1 MDIKLFYQKSYA
13 IVDDKLFIKYH
24 FPLNILFAEFMINIS
39 KMSKYYGD
47 YPAVIDVSFDISKG
61 ESIGLLG
68 PNGAGKS
75 TTMKV
80 MTGFTPQTSGDV
92 KIGGY
97 DILKNSINARKLIGY
112 LPENVPLY
120 TDMTVK
126 DYLKYMGSIRGM
138 DKNINNRVDEV
149 IELTS
154 LSQYKDVII
163 SKLSKGYRQRTGIA
177 QAILHKP
184 KILILD
190 EPTIGIDPVQVV
202 ETRKLI
208 QNLGEDHTL
217 ILSSHILPEVT
228 SICKRILVIHEGKIV
243 ADDTPENLS
252 NRLQTSNLCEIKVR
266 NGKKNNIIK
275 TLREKDFIV
284 DIRTKEHD
292 DGFENYYIETSSIKN
307 PESIISKLLIDNNIE
322 LYKLSSLPLSLEE
335 IFLQLTKD

>member
-1 MDIKLFYQKSYA
+1 
-13 IVDDKLFIKYH
+13 
-24 FPLNILFAEFMINIS
+24 MINIS
-39 KMSKYYGD
+39 KMSKYYGE
-47 YPAVIDVSFDISKG
+47 YPAVIDVSFNISKG

-80 MTGFTPQTSGDV
+80 MTGYTPPTSGNV
-92 KIGGY
+92 NIGGY
-97 DILKNSINARKLIGY
+97 DIIKNSIDARKLIGY
-112 LPENVPLY
+112 LPESVPLY

-126 DYLKYMGSIRGM
+126 EYLSYMGSLRGM
-138 DKNINNRVDEV
+138 GKNILNRVDEV
-149 IELTS
+149 IDLTS
-154 LSQYKDVII
+154 LNQYKNVLI

-208 QNLGEDHTL
+208 QNLGEEHTL

-228 SICKRILVIHEGKIV
+228 SLCNRVLVIHEGKIV

-252 NRLQTSNLCEIKVR
+252 NRLQTSNLCEIKVK
-266 NGKKNNIIK
+266 NGKSNGIIK
-275 TLREKDFIV
+275 LLRNEEYIV
-284 DIRTKEHD
+284 DIRTKDSEND
-292 DGFENYYIETSSIKN
+292 EFESYYIETSSVKN
-307 PESIISKLLIDNNIE
+307 PESLISKILINNNIE
-322 LYKLSSLPLSLEE
+322 LFKLSSLPLTLEE

>member
-1 MDIKLFYQKSYA
+1 
-13 IVDDKLFIKYH
+13 
-24 FPLNILFAEFMINIS
+24 
-39 KMSKYYGD
+39 MSKYYGE
-47 YPAVIDVSFDISKG
+47 YPAVIDVSFNISKG

-80 MTGFTPQTSGDV
+80 MTGYTPPTSGNV
-92 KIGGY
+92 NIGGH
-97 DILKNSINARKLIGY
+97 DIIKNSIDARRLIGY
-112 LPENVPLY
+112 LPESVPLY
-120 TDMTVK
+120 TDMTVR
-126 DYLKYMGSIRGM
+126 DYLKYMGSLRGM
-138 DKNINNRVDEV
+138 NKNISKRVDEV
-149 IELTS
+149 ISLTS
-154 LSQYKDVII
+154 LNQYKDVLI

-228 SICKRILVIHEGKIV
+228 SICKRVLVIHEGKIV

-252 NRLQTSNLCEIKVR
+252 NRLQTSNLCEIKVK
-266 NGKKNNIIK
+266 NGKSNGIIK
-275 TLREKDFIV
+275 LLRNEDYIV
-284 DIRTKEHD
+284 DIRTKDENND
-292 DGFENYYIETSSIKN
+292 EFENYYIETSSVKS
-307 PESIISKLLIDNNIE
+307 PESLISKILINNNIE
-322 LYKLSSLPLSLEE
+322 LYGLSSLPLTLEE

>member
-1 MDIKLFYQKSYA
+1 
-13 IVDDKLFIKYH
+13 
-24 FPLNILFAEFMINIS
+24 MINIS
-39 KMSKYYGD
+39 KMSKYYGE
-47 YPAVIDVSFDISKG
+47 YPAVIDVSFNISKG

-80 MTGFTPQTSGDV
+80 MTGFTPPTSGNV
-92 KIGGY
+92 NIGGH
-97 DILKNSINARKLIGY
+97 DIIKNSIDARKLIGY
-112 LPENVPLY
+112 LPESVPLY
-120 TDMTVK
+120 TEMTVR
-126 DYLKYMGSIRGM
+126 DYLKYMGSLRGM
-138 DKNINNRVDEV
+138 NKNISKRVDEV
-149 IELTS
+149 ISLTS
-154 LSQYKDVII
+154 LNQYKNVLI

-228 SICKRILVIHEGKIV
+228 SICKRVLVIHEGKIV

-252 NRLQTSNLCEIKVR
+252 NRLQTSNLCEIKVK
-266 NGKKNNIIK
+266 NGKSNGIIK
-275 TLREKDFIV
+275 LLRNEDYIV
-284 DIRTKEHD
+284 DIRTKDENND
-292 DGFENYYIETSSIKN
+292 EFENYYIETSSVKS
-307 PESIISKLLIDNNIE
+307 PESLISKILINNNIE
-322 LYKLSSLPLSLEE
+322 LYGLSSLPLTLEE

>member
-1 MDIKLFYQKSYA
+1 
-13 IVDDKLFIKYH
+13 
-24 FPLNILFAEFMINIS
+24 MINIS
-39 KMSKYYGD
+39 KMSKYYGE
-47 YPAVIDVSFDISKG
+47 YPAVIDVSFNISKG

-80 MTGFTPQTSGDV
+80 MTGYTPPTSGNV
-92 KIGGY
+92 NIGGH
-97 DILKNSINARKLIGY
+97 DIIKNSIDARRLIGY
-112 LPENVPLY
+112 LPESVPLY
-120 TDMTVK
+120 TDMTVR
-126 DYLKYMGSIRGM
+126 DYLKYMGSLRGM
-138 DKNINNRVDEV
+138 NKNISKRVDEV
-149 IELTS
+149 ISLTS
-154 LSQYKDVII
+154 LNQYKNVLI

-228 SICKRILVIHEGKIV
+228 SICKRVLVIHEGKIV

-252 NRLQTSNLCEIKVR
+252 NRLQTSNLCEIKVK
-266 NGKKNNIIK
+266 NGKSNGIIK
-275 TLREKDFIV
+275 LLRNEDFIV
-284 DIRTKEHD
+284 DIRTKDENND
-292 DGFENYYIETSSIKN
+292 EFENYYIETSSVKS
-307 PESIISKLLIDNNIE
+307 PESLISKILINNNIE
-322 LYKLSSLPLSLEE
+322 LYGLSSLPLTLEE

>member
-1 MDIKLFYQKSYA
+1 
-13 IVDDKLFIKYH
+13 
-24 FPLNILFAEFMINIS
+24 MINIS
-39 KMSKYYGD
+39 KMSKYYGE
-47 YPAVIDVSFDISKG
+47 YPAVIDVSFNISKG

-80 MTGFTPQTSGDV
+80 MTGYTPPTSGNV
-92 KIGGY
+92 NVGGH
-97 DILKNSINARKLIGY
+97 DIIKNSIDARRLIGY
-112 LPENVPLY
+112 LPESVPLY
-120 TDMTVK
+120 TDMTVR
-126 DYLKYMGSIRGM
+126 DYLKYMGSLRGM
-138 DKNINNRVDEV
+138 NKNISKRVDEV
-149 IELTS
+149 ISLTS
-154 LSQYKDVII
+154 LNQYKNVII

-228 SICKRILVIHEGKIV
+228 SICKRVLVIHEGKIV

-252 NRLQTSNLCEIKVR
+252 NRLQTSNLCEIKVK
-266 NGKKNNIIK
+266 NGKSNGIIK
-275 TLREKDFIV
+275 LLRNEDYIV
-284 DIRTKEHD
+284 DIRTKDENND
-292 DGFENYYIETSSIKN
+292 EFENYYIETSSVKS
-307 PESIISKLLIDNNIE
+307 PESLISKILINNNIE
-322 LYKLSSLPLSLEE
+322 LYGLSSLPLTLEE

>member
-1 MDIKLFYQKSYA
+1 
-13 IVDDKLFIKYH
+13 
-24 FPLNILFAEFMINIS
+24 MINIS
-39 KMSKYYGD
+39 KMSKYYGE
-47 YPAVIDVSFDISKG
+47 YPAVIDVSFDILKG

-80 MTGFTPQTSGDV
+80 MTGFTPPSSGEV
-92 KIGGY
+92 MIGGFN
-97 DILKNSINARKLIGY
+97 IIKNSIDARKLIGY
-112 LPENVPLY
+112 LPESVPLY

-126 DYLKYMGSIRGM
+126 EYLNFMGSIRGM
-138 DKNINNRVDEV
+138 DKGITKRVNEV

-154 LSQYKDVII
+154 LNQYKDVLI

-252 NRLQTSNLCEIKVR
+252 KRLQTSNLCEIKVK
-266 NGKKNNIIK
+266 NGKNNNIIK
-275 TLREKDFIV
+275 LLRNEKFIV
-284 DIRTKEHD
+284 DIRTKEND
-292 DGFENYYIETSSIKN
+292 DGFENYYIETSSINN
-307 PESIISKLLIDNNIE
+307 PESIISKLLIENNIE

>member
-1 MDIKLFYQKSYA
+1 
-13 IVDDKLFIKYH
+13 
-24 FPLNILFAEFMINIS
+24 MINIS
-39 KMSKYYGD
+39 KMSKYYGE
-47 YPAVIDVSFDISKG
+47 YPAVIDVSFNISKG

-80 MTGFTPQTSGDV
+80 MTGYTPPTSGKV
-92 KIGGY
+92 NIGGH
-97 DILKNSINARKLIGY
+97 DIIKNSIDARRLIGY
-112 LPENVPLY
+112 LPESVPLY
-120 TDMTVK
+120 TDMTVR
-126 DYLKYMGSIRGM
+126 DYLKYMGSLRGM
-138 DKNINNRVDEV
+138 NKNISKRVDEV
-149 IELTS
+149 ISLTS
-154 LSQYKDVII
+154 LNQYKDVLI

-177 QAILHKP
+177 QSILHKP

-228 SICKRILVIHEGKIV
+228 SICKRVLVIHEGKIV

-252 NRLQTSNLCEIKVR
+252 NRLQTSNLCEIKVK
-266 NGKKNNIIK
+266 NGKSNGIIK
-275 TLREKDFIV
+275 LLRNEDYIV
-284 DIRTKEHD
+284 DIRTKDENND
-292 DGFENYYIETSSIKN
+292 EFENYYIETSSVKS
-307 PESIISKLLIDNNIE
+307 PESLISKILINNNIE
-322 LYKLSSLPLSLEE
+322 LYGLSSLPLTLEE

>member
-1 MDIKLFYQKSYA
+1 
-13 IVDDKLFIKYH
+13 
-24 FPLNILFAEFMINIS
+24 MINIS

-47 YPAVIDVSFDISKG
+47 YPAVIDISFDISKG

-97 DILKNSINARKLIGY
+97 DILKNSIAARKLIGY

-138 DKNINNRVDEV
+138 NKNMNKRVDEV

-154 LSQYKDVII
+154 LIQYKNVLI

-184 KILILD
+184 KLLILD

-243 ADDTPENLS
+243 ADDTPERLS
-252 NRLQTSNLCEIKVR
+252 NRLQTSNLSEIKVR

-275 TLREKDFIV
+275 FLREKDFIV
-284 DIRTKEHD
+284 DIRTKEQD
-292 DGFENYYIETSSIKN
+292 DGFETYHIETSLVSN

-322 LYKLSSLPLSLEE
+322 LHGLSSLPLSLEE

>member
-1 MDIKLFYQKSYA
+1 
-13 IVDDKLFIKYH
+13 
-24 FPLNILFAEFMINIS
+24 MINIS
-39 KMSKYYGD
+39 KMSKYYGE
-47 YPAVIDVSFDISKG
+47 YPAVIDVSFNISKG

-80 MTGFTPQTSGDV
+80 MTGFTPPTSGNV
-92 KIGGY
+92 NIGGH
-97 DILKNSINARKLIGY
+97 DIIKNSIDARRLIGY
-112 LPENVPLY
+112 LPESVPLY
-120 TDMTVK
+120 TDMTVR
-126 DYLKYMGSIRGM
+126 DYLKYMGSLRGM
-138 DKNINNRVDEV
+138 NKNISKRVDEV
-149 IELTS
+149 ISLTS
-154 LSQYKDVII
+154 LNQYKDVLI

-228 SICKRILVIHEGKIV
+228 SICKRVLVIHEGKIV

-252 NRLQTSNLCEIKVR
+252 NRLQTSNLCEIKVK
-266 NGKKNNIIK
+266 NGKSNGIIK
-275 TLREKDFIV
+275 LLRNEDYIV
-284 DIRTKEHD
+284 DIRTKDENND
-292 DGFENYYIETSSIKN
+292 EFENYYIETSSVKS
-307 PESIISKLLIDNNIE
+307 PESLISKILINNNIE
-322 LYKLSSLPLSLEE
+322 LYGLSSLPLTLEE

>member
-1 MDIKLFYQKSYA
+1 
-13 IVDDKLFIKYH
+13 
-24 FPLNILFAEFMINIS
+24 
-39 KMSKYYGD
+39 MSKYYGE
-47 YPAVIDVSFDISKG
+47 YPAVIDVSFNISKG

-80 MTGFTPQTSGDV
+80 MTGYTPPTSGNV
-92 KIGGY
+92 NIGGY
-97 DILKNSINARKLIGY
+97 DIIKNSIDARKLIGY
-112 LPENVPLY
+112 LPESVPLY

-126 DYLKYMGSIRGM
+126 EYLSYMGSLRGM
-138 DKNINNRVDEV
+138 GKNILNRVDEV
-149 IELTS
+149 IDLTS
-154 LSQYKDVII
+154 LNQYKNVLI

-208 QNLGEDHTL
+208 QNLGEEHTL

-228 SICKRILVIHEGKIV
+228 LLCNRVLVIHEGKIV
-243 ADDTPENLS
+243 ADDTPESLS
-252 NRLQTSNLCEIKVR
+252 NRLQTSNLCEIKVK
-266 NGKKNNIIK
+266 NGKSNGIIK
-275 TLREKDFIV
+275 LLRNEEYIV
-284 DIRTKEHD
+284 DIRTK
-292 DGFENYYIETSSIKN
+292 DGESDEFESYYIETSSVKN
-307 PESIISKLLIDNNIE
+307 PESLISKILINNNIE
-322 LYKLSSLPLSLEE
+322 LFKLSSLPLTLEE

>member
-1 MDIKLFYQKSYA
+1 
-13 IVDDKLFIKYH
+13 
-24 FPLNILFAEFMINIS
+24 MINIS
-39 KMSKYYGD
+39 KMSKYYGE

-80 MTGFTPQTSGDV
+80 MTGFTPPTTGQVS
-92 KIGGY
+92 IGGF
-97 DILKNSINARKLIGY
+97 DIIKNSIDARKLIGY
-112 LPENVPLY
+112 LPESVPLY
-120 TDMTVK
+120 TEMTVK
-126 DYLKYMGSIRGM
+126 EYLNFMGSIRGM
-138 DKNINNRVDEV
+138 SKGITKRVNEV

-252 NRLQTSNLCEIKVR
+252 KRLQTSNLCEIKVK
-266 NGKKNNIIK
+266 NGKKNNIVK
-275 TLREKDFIV
+275 LLRNEKFIV
-284 DIRTKEHD
+284 DIRTKD
-292 DGFENYYIETSSIKN
+292 DDDDFENYYIETSSINN
-307 PESIISKLLIDNNIE
+307 PESIISKLLIKNNIE

-335 IFLQLTKD
+335 IFLQLTKDWIEKY

>member
-1 MDIKLFYQKSYA
+1 
-13 IVDDKLFIKYH
+13 
-24 FPLNILFAEFMINIS
+24 MINIS
-39 KMSKYYGD
+39 KMSKYYGE
-47 YPAVIDVSFDISKG
+47 YPAVIDVSFNISKG

-80 MTGFTPQTSGDV
+80 MTGFTPPTSGNV
-92 KIGGY
+92 NIGGH
-97 DILKNSINARKLIGY
+97 DIIKNSIDARRLIGY
-112 LPENVPLY
+112 LPESVPLY
-120 TDMTVK
+120 TDMTVR
-126 DYLKYMGSIRGM
+126 DYLKYMGSLRGM
-138 DKNINNRVDEV
+138 NKNISKRVDEV
-149 IELTS
+149 ISLTS
-154 LSQYKDVII
+154 LNQYKDVLI

-228 SICKRILVIHEGKIV
+228 SICKRVLVIHEGKIV

-252 NRLQTSNLCEIKVR
+252 KRLQTSNLCEIKVK
-266 NGKKNNIIK
+266 NGKSNGIIK
-275 TLREKDFIV
+275 LLRNEEYIV
-284 DIRTKEHD
+284 DIRTKD
-292 DGFENYYIETSSIKN
+292 DNNDEFENYYIETSSVKS
-307 PESIISKLLIDNNIE
+307 PESLISKILINNNIE
-322 LYKLSSLPLSLEE
+322 LYGLSSLPLTLEE

>member
-1 MDIKLFYQKSYA
+1 
-13 IVDDKLFIKYH
+13 
-24 FPLNILFAEFMINIS
+24 
-39 KMSKYYGD
+39 MSKYYGE
-47 YPAVIDVSFDISKG
+47 YPAVIDVSFNISKG

-80 MTGFTPQTSGDV
+80 MTGFTPPTSGNV
-92 KIGGY
+92 NIGGH
-97 DILKNSINARKLIGY
+97 DIIKNSIDARKLIGY
-112 LPENVPLY
+112 LPESVPLY
-120 TDMTVK
+120 TDMTVR
-126 DYLKYMGSIRGM
+126 DYLKYMGSLRGM
-138 DKNINNRVDEV
+138 NKNISKRVNEV
-149 IELTS
+149 ISLTS
-154 LSQYKDVII
+154 LNQYKNVLI

-228 SICKRILVIHEGKIV
+228 SICKRVLVIHEGKIV

-252 NRLQTSNLCEIKVR
+252 NRLQTSNLCEIKVK
-266 NGKKNNIIK
+266 NGKSNGIIK
-275 TLREKDFIV
+275 LLRNEDYIV
-284 DIRTKEHD
+284 DIRTKDENND
-292 DGFENYYIETSSIKN
+292 EFENYYIETSSVKS
-307 PESIISKLLIDNNIE
+307 PESLISKILINNNIE
-322 LYKLSSLPLSLEE
+322 LYGLSSLPLTLEE

>member
-1 MDIKLFYQKSYA
+1 
-13 IVDDKLFIKYH
+13 
-24 FPLNILFAEFMINIS
+24 
-39 KMSKYYGD
+39 MSKYYGE
-47 YPAVIDVSFDISKG
+47 YPAVIDVSFNISKG

-80 MTGFTPQTSGDV
+80 MTGFTPPTSGNV
-92 KIGGY
+92 NIGGH
-97 DILKNSINARKLIGY
+97 DIIKNSIDVRKLIGY
-112 LPENVPLY
+112 LPESVPLY
-120 TDMTVK
+120 TDMTVS
-126 DYLKYMGSIRGM
+126 DYLKYMGSLRGM
-138 DKNINNRVDEV
+138 NKNISKRVDEV
-149 IELTS
+149 ISLTS
-154 LSQYKDVII
+154 LNQYRNVLI

-228 SICKRILVIHEGKIV
+228 SICKRVLVIHEGKIV

-252 NRLQTSNLCEIKVR
+252 NRLQTSNLCEIKVK
-266 NGKKNNIIK
+266 NGKSNGIIK
-275 TLREKDFIV
+275 LLRNEDYIV
-284 DIRTKEHD
+284 DVRTKD
-292 DGFENYYIETSSIKN
+292 DNNDEFENYYIETSSVKS
-307 PESIISKLLIDNNIE
+307 PESLISKILINNNIE
-322 LYKLSSLPLSLEE
+322 LFGLSSLPLTLEE

>member
-1 MDIKLFYQKSYA
+1 
-13 IVDDKLFIKYH
+13 
-24 FPLNILFAEFMINIS
+24 MINIS
-39 KMSKYYGD
+39 KMSKYYGE

-80 MTGFTPQTSGDV
+80 MTGFTPPTSGNV
-92 KIGGY
+92 NIGGH
-97 DILKNSINARKLIGY
+97 DIIKNSIDARRLIGY
-112 LPENVPLY
+112 LPESVPLY
-120 TDMTVK
+120 TDMTVR
-126 DYLKYMGSIRGM
+126 DYLKYMGSLRGM
-138 DKNINNRVDEV
+138 NKNISKRVDEV
-149 IELTS
+149 ISLTS
-154 LSQYKDVII
+154 LNQYKDVLI

-228 SICKRILVIHEGKIV
+228 SICKRVLVMHEGNIV

-252 NRLQTSNLCEIKVR
+252 NRLQTSNLCEIKVK
-266 NGKKNNIIK
+266 NGKSNGIIK
-275 TLREKDFIV
+275 LLRNEEYIV
-284 DIRTKEHD
+284 DIRTKD
-292 DGFENYYIETSSIKN
+292 DNNDEFENYYIETSSVKS
-307 PESIISKLLIDNNIE
+307 PESLISKILINNNIE
-322 LYKLSSLPLSLEE
+322 LYGLSSLPLTLEE

>member
-1 MDIKLFYQKSYA
+1 
-13 IVDDKLFIKYH
+13 
-24 FPLNILFAEFMINIS
+24 MINIS
-39 KMSKYYGD
+39 KMSKYYGE
-47 YPAVIDVSFDISKG
+47 YPAVIDVSFNISKG

-80 MTGFTPQTSGDV
+80 MTGFTPPTSGNV
-92 KIGGY
+92 NIGGH
-97 DILKNSINARKLIGY
+97 DIIKNSIDVRKLIGY
-112 LPENVPLY
+112 LPESVPLY
-120 TDMTVK
+120 TDMTVS
-126 DYLKYMGSIRGM
+126 DYLKYMGSLRGM
-138 DKNINNRVDEV
+138 NKNISKRVNEV
-149 IELTS
+149 ISLTS
-154 LSQYKDVII
+154 LNQYRNVLI

-228 SICKRILVIHEGKIV
+228 SICKRVLVIHEGKIV

-252 NRLQTSNLCEIKVR
+252 NRLQTSNLCEIKVK
-266 NGKKNNIIK
+266 NGKSNGIIK
-275 TLREKDFIV
+275 LLRNEDYIV
-284 DIRTKEHD
+284 DVRTKD
-292 DGFENYYIETSSIKN
+292 DNNDEFENYYIETSSVKS
-307 PESIISKLLIDNNIE
+307 PESLISKILINNNIE
-322 LYKLSSLPLSLEE
+322 LFGLSSLPLTLEE

>member
-1 MDIKLFYQKSYA
+1 
-13 IVDDKLFIKYH
+13 
-24 FPLNILFAEFMINIS
+24 
-39 KMSKYYGD
+39 MSKYYGE
-47 YPAVIDVSFDISKG
+47 YPAVIDVSFNISKG

-80 MTGFTPQTSGDV
+80 MTGFTPPTSGNV
-92 KIGGY
+92 NIGGH
-97 DILKNSINARKLIGY
+97 DIIKNSIDARRLIGY
-112 LPENVPLY
+112 LPESVPLY
-120 TDMTVK
+120 TDMTVR
-126 DYLKYMGSIRGM
+126 DYLKYMGSLRGM
-138 DKNINNRVDEV
+138 NKNISKRVDEV
-149 IELTS
+149 ISLTS
-154 LSQYKDVII
+154 LNQYKNVLI

-228 SICKRILVIHEGKIV
+228 SICKRVLVIHEGKIV

-252 NRLQTSNLCEIKVR
+252 NRLQTSNLCEIKVK
-266 NGKKNNIIK
+266 NGKSNGIIK
-275 TLREKDFIV
+275 LLRNEDYIV
-284 DIRTKEHD
+284 DIRTKDENND
-292 DGFENYYIETSSIKN
+292 EFENYYIETSSVKS
-307 PESIISKLLIDNNIE
+307 PESLISKILINNNIE
-322 LYKLSSLPLSLEE
+322 LFGLSSLPLTLEE

>member
-1 MDIKLFYQKSYA
+1 
-13 IVDDKLFIKYH
+13 
-24 FPLNILFAEFMINIS
+24 MINIS
-39 KMSKYYGD
+39 KMSKYYGE
-47 YPAVIDVSFDISKG
+47 YPAVIDVSFDILKG

-80 MTGFTPQTSGDV
+80 MTGFTPPSSGEV
-92 KIGGY
+92 MIGGFN
-97 DILKNSINARKLIGY
+97 IIKNSIDARKLIGY
-112 LPENVPLY
+112 LPESVPLY

-126 DYLKYMGSIRGM
+126 EYLNFMGSIRGM
-138 DKNINNRVDEV
+138 DKGITKRVNEV

-154 LSQYKDVII
+154 LNQYKDVLI

-252 NRLQTSNLCEIKVR
+252 KRLQTSNLCEIKVK
-266 NGKKNNIIK
+266 NGKNNNIIK
-275 TLREKDFIV
+275 LLRNEKFIV
-284 DIRTKEHD
+284 DIRTKEEED
-292 DGFENYYIETSSIKN
+292 DFENYYIETSSINN
-307 PESIISKLLIDNNIE
+307 PESIISKLLVENNIE

>member
-1 MDIKLFYQKSYA
+1 
-13 IVDDKLFIKYH
+13 
-24 FPLNILFAEFMINIS
+24 MINIS
-39 KMSKYYGD
+39 KMSKYYGE
-47 YPAVIDVSFDISKG
+47 YPAVIDVSFNISKG

-80 MTGFTPQTSGDV
+80 MTGYTPPTSGNV
-92 KIGGY
+92 NIGGH
-97 DILKNSINARKLIGY
+97 DIIKNSIDARRLIGY
-112 LPENVPLY
+112 LPESVPLY
-120 TDMTVK
+120 TDMTVR
-126 DYLKYMGSIRGM
+126 DYLKYMGSLRGM
-138 DKNINNRVDEV
+138 NKNISKRVDEV
-149 IELTS
+149 ISLTS
-154 LSQYKDVII
+154 LNQYKDVLI

-228 SICKRILVIHEGKIV
+228 SICKRVLVIHEGKIV

-252 NRLQTSNLCEIKVR
+252 NRLQTSNLCEIKVK
-266 NGKKNNIIK
+266 NGKSNGIIK
-275 TLREKDFIV
+275 LLRNEEYIV
-284 DIRTKEHD
+284 DIRTKD
-292 DGFENYYIETSSIKN
+292 DNNDEFENYYIETSSVKS
-307 PESIISKLLIDNNIE
+307 PESLISKILINNNIE
-322 LYKLSSLPLSLEE
+322 LFGLSSLPLTLEE

>member
-1 MDIKLFYQKSYA
+1 
-13 IVDDKLFIKYH
+13 
-24 FPLNILFAEFMINIS
+24 MINIS
-39 KMSKYYGD
+39 KMSKYYGE
-47 YPAVIDVSFDISKG
+47 YPAVIDVSFDILKG

-80 MTGFTPQTSGDV
+80 MTGFTPPSSGEV
-92 KIGGY
+92 MIGGFN
-97 DILKNSINARKLIGY
+97 IIKNSIDARKLIGY
-112 LPENVPLY
+112 LPESVPLY

-126 DYLKYMGSIRGM
+126 EYLNFMGSIRGM
-138 DKNINNRVDEV
+138 DKGITKRVNEV

-154 LSQYKDVII
+154 LNQYKDVLI

-252 NRLQTSNLCEIKVR
+252 KRLQTSNLCEIKVK
-266 NGKKNNIIK
+266 NGKNNNIVK
-275 TLREKDFIV
+275 LLRNEKFIV
-284 DIRTKEHD
+284 DIRTKEEED
-292 DGFENYYIETSSIKN
+292 EFENYYIETSSINN
-307 PESIISKLLIDNNIE
+307 PESIISKLLVENNIE

>member
-1 MDIKLFYQKSYA
+1 
-13 IVDDKLFIKYH
+13 
-24 FPLNILFAEFMINIS
+24 MINIS
-39 KMSKYYGD
+39 KMSKYYGE
-47 YPAVIDVSFDISKG
+47 YPAVIDVSFNISKG

-80 MTGFTPQTSGDV
+80 MTGYTPPTSGNV
-92 KIGGY
+92 NIGGH
-97 DILKNSINARKLIGY
+97 DIIKNSIDARRLIGY
-112 LPENVPLY
+112 LPESVPLY
-120 TDMTVK
+120 TDMTVR
-126 DYLKYMGSIRGM
+126 DYLKYMGSLRGM
-138 DKNINNRVDEV
+138 NKNISKRVDEV
-149 IELTS
+149 ISLTS
-154 LSQYKDVII
+154 LNQYKDVLI

-228 SICKRILVIHEGKIV
+228 SICKRVLVIHEGKIV

-252 NRLQTSNLCEIKVR
+252 NRLQTSNLCEIKVK
-266 NGKKNNIIK
+266 NGKSNGIIK
-275 TLREKDFIV
+275 LLRNEEYIV
-284 DIRTKEHD
+284 DIRTKDENND
-292 DGFENYYIETSSIKN
+292 EFENYYIETSSVKS
-307 PESIISKLLIDNNIE
+307 PESLISKILINNNIE
-322 LYKLSSLPLSLEE
+322 LYGLSSLPLTLEE

>member
-1 MDIKLFYQKSYA
+1 
-13 IVDDKLFIKYH
+13 
-24 FPLNILFAEFMINIS
+24 
-39 KMSKYYGD
+39 MSKYYGE
-47 YPAVIDVSFDISKG
+47 YPAVIDVSFNISKG

-80 MTGFTPQTSGDV
+80 MTGFTPPTSGNV
-92 KIGGY
+92 NIGGH
-97 DILKNSINARKLIGY
+97 DIIKNSIDVRKLIGY
-112 LPENVPLY
+112 LPESVPLY
-120 TDMTVK
+120 TDMTVS
-126 DYLKYMGSIRGM
+126 DYLKYMGSLRGM
-138 DKNINNRVDEV
+138 NKNISKRVDEV
-149 IELTS
+149 ISLTS
-154 LSQYKDVII
+154 LNQYKNVLI

-228 SICKRILVIHEGKIV
+228 SICKRVLVIHEGKIV

-252 NRLQTSNLCEIKVR
+252 NRLQTSNLCEIKVK
-266 NGKKNNIIK
+266 NGKSNGIIK
-275 TLREKDFIV
+275 LLRNEDYIV
-284 DIRTKEHD
+284 DVRTKD
-292 DGFENYYIETSSIKN
+292 DNNDEFENYYIETSSVKS
-307 PESIISKLLIDNNIE
+307 PESLISKILINNNIE
-322 LYKLSSLPLSLEE
+322 LFGLSSLPLTLEE

>member
-1 MDIKLFYQKSYA
+1 
-13 IVDDKLFIKYH
+13 
-24 FPLNILFAEFMINIS
+24 
-39 KMSKYYGD
+39 MSKYYGE
-47 YPAVIDVSFDISKG
+47 YPAVIDVSFNISKG

-80 MTGFTPQTSGDV
+80 MTGYTPPTSGNV
-92 KIGGY
+92 NIGGY
-97 DILKNSINARKLIGY
+97 DIIKNSIDARKLIGY
-112 LPENVPLY
+112 LPERVPLY

-126 DYLKYMGSIRGM
+126 EYLSYMGSLRGM
-138 DKNINNRVDEV
+138 GKNILNRVDEV
-149 IELTS
+149 IDLTS
-154 LSQYKDVII
+154 LNQYKNVLI

-208 QNLGEDHTL
+208 QNLGEEHTL

-228 SICKRILVIHEGKIV
+228 SLCNRVLVIHEGKIV
-243 ADDTPENLS
+243 ADDSPESLS
-252 NRLQTSNLCEIKVR
+252 NRLQTSNLCEIKVK
-266 NGKKNNIIK
+266 NGKSNGIIK
-275 TLREKDFIV
+275 LLRNEEYIV
-284 DIRTKEHD
+284 DIRTK
-292 DGFENYYIETSSIKN
+292 DGESDEFESYYIETSSVKN
-307 PESIISKLLIDNNIE
+307 PESLISKILINNNIE
-322 LYKLSSLPLSLEE
+322 LFKLSSLPLTLEE

>member
-1 MDIKLFYQKSYA
+1 
-13 IVDDKLFIKYH
+13 
-24 FPLNILFAEFMINIS
+24 
-39 KMSKYYGD
+39 MSKYYGE
-47 YPAVIDVSFDISKG
+47 YPAVIDVSFNISKG

-80 MTGFTPQTSGDV
+80 MTGFTPPTSGNV
-92 KIGGY
+92 NIGGH
-97 DILKNSINARKLIGY
+97 DIIKNSIDARKLIGY
-112 LPENVPLY
+112 LPESVPLY
-120 TDMTVK
+120 TDMTVR
-126 DYLKYMGSIRGM
+126 DYLKYMGSLRGM
-138 DKNINNRVDEV
+138 NKNISKRVDEV
-149 IELTS
+149 ISLTS
-154 LSQYKDVII
+154 LNQYKNVLI

-190 EPTIGIDPVQVV
+190 EPTIGFDPVQVV

-228 SICKRILVIHEGKIV
+228 SICKRVLVIHEGKIV

-252 NRLQTSNLCEIKVR
+252 NRLQTSNLCEIKVK
-266 NGKKNNIIK
+266 NGKSNGIIK
-275 TLREKDFIV
+275 LLRNEEYIV
-284 DIRTKEHD
+284 DIRTKD
-292 DGFENYYIETSSIKN
+292 DNNDEFENYYIETSSVKS
-307 PESIISKLLIDNNIE
+307 PESLISKILINNNIE
-322 LYKLSSLPLSLEE
+322 LFGLSSLPLTLEE

>member
-1 MDIKLFYQKSYA
+1 MNK
-13 IVDDKLFIKYH
+13 
-24 FPLNILFAEFMINIS
+24 
-39 KMSKYYGD
+39 
-47 YPAVIDVSFDISKG
+47 
-61 ESIGLLG
+61 
-68 PNGAGKS
+68 
-75 TTMKV
+75 
-80 MTGFTPQTSGDV
+80 
-92 KIGGY
+92 
-97 DILKNSINARKLIGY
+97 
-112 LPENVPLY
+112 
-120 TDMTVK
+120 
-126 DYLKYMGSIRGM
+126 
-138 DKNINNRVDEV
+138 RVDEV

-154 LSQYKDVII
+154 LIQYKNVLI

-184 KILILD
+184 KLLILD

-243 ADDTPENLS
+243 ADDTPEKLS
-252 NRLQTSNLCEIKVR
+252 NRLQTSNLSEIKVR

-275 TLREKDFIV
+275 FLREKDFIV
-284 DIRTKEHD
+284 DIRTKEQD
-292 DGFENYYIETSSIKN
+292 DGFETYHIETSSVSN

-322 LYKLSSLPLSLEE
+322 LHKLSSLPLSLEE

>member
-1 MDIKLFYQKSYA
+1 
-13 IVDDKLFIKYH
+13 
-24 FPLNILFAEFMINIS
+24 MINIS
-39 KMSKYYGD
+39 KMSKYYGE
-47 YPAVIDVSFDISKG
+47 YPAVIDVSFNIAKG

-80 MTGFTPQTSGDV
+80 MTGYTPPTSGNV
-92 KIGGY
+92 NIGGY
-97 DILKNSINARKLIGY
+97 DIIKNSIDARKLIGY
-112 LPENVPLY
+112 LPESVPLY

-126 DYLKYMGSIRGM
+126 EYLSYMGSLRGM
-138 DKNINNRVDEV
+138 GKNILNRVDEV
-149 IELTS
+149 IDLTS
-154 LSQYKDVII
+154 LNQYKNVLI

-208 QNLGEDHTL
+208 QNLGEEHTL

-228 SICKRILVIHEGKIV
+228 SLCNRVLVIHEGKIV

-252 NRLQTSNLCEIKVR
+252 NRLQTSNLCEIKVK
-266 NGKKNNIIK
+266 NGKSNGIIK
-275 TLREKDFIV
+275 LLRNEEYIV
-284 DIRTKEHD
+284 DIRTK
-292 DGFENYYIETSSIKN
+292 DGENDEFESYYIETSSVKN
-307 PESIISKLLIDNNIE
+307 PESLISKILINNNIE
-322 LYKLSSLPLSLEE
+322 LFKLSSLPLTLEE

>member
-1 MDIKLFYQKSYA
+1 
-13 IVDDKLFIKYH
+13 
-24 FPLNILFAEFMINIS
+24 MINIS
-39 KMSKYYGD
+39 KMSKYYGE
-47 YPAVIDVSFDISKG
+47 YPAVIDVSFNISKG

-80 MTGFTPQTSGDV
+80 MTGFTPPTSGNV
-92 KIGGY
+92 NIGGH
-97 DILKNSINARKLIGY
+97 DIIKNSIDARRLIGY
-112 LPENVPLY
+112 LPESVPLY
-120 TDMTVK
+120 TDMTVR
-126 DYLKYMGSIRGM
+126 DYLKYMGSLRGM
-138 DKNINNRVDEV
+138 NKNISKRVDEV
-149 IELTS
+149 ISLTS
-154 LSQYKDVII
+154 LNQYKNVLI

-228 SICKRILVIHEGKIV
+228 SICKRVLVIHEGKIV

-252 NRLQTSNLCEIKVR
+252 NRLQTSNLCEIKVK
-266 NGKKNNIIK
+266 NGKSNGIIK
-275 TLREKDFIV
+275 LLRNEDYIV
-284 DIRTKEHD
+284 DIRTKDENND
-292 DGFENYYIETSSIKN
+292 EFENYYIETSSVKS
-307 PESIISKLLIDNNIE
+307 PESLISKILINNNIE
-322 LYKLSSLPLSLEE
+322 LYGLSSLPLTLEE